1 VTDTPAAAA
10 QGAAGYEA
18 IVVRLGAGRFAIGLS
33 HVAEVG
39 RVPPLTRVPG
49 MPSWLAG
56 VGNWRGRIL
65 PALDLRT
72 LLGADAVALT
82 TRSRLV
88 VLGTDHATV
97 GLLVD
102 EVEGT
107 TSVIEDVAPFP
118 AALPGDGADLVAGQ
132 LPREEGPVAVLDVEA
147 VMRLRDALP
156 RRRRSA

>member
-1 VTDTPAAAA
+1 VAAAT
-10 QGAAGYEA
+10 GYEA
-18 IVVRLGAGRFAIGLS
+18 VVVRLGAGRFAVGLA

-49 MPSWLAG
+49 MPVWLAG

-82 TRSRLV
+82 ARARLV
-88 VLGTDHATV
+88 VLSTDHASV

-118 AALPGDGADLVAGQ
+118 AALPGGGAELVAGQ
-132 LPREEGPVAVLDVEA
+132 LPREDGPIAVLDVEA